1 MTDLQDKTVLI
12 TGATNGIGRAAALAL
27 AKRGATVAVAG
38 RDRQRLDAALAMIR
52 AESGNEAVSGLLAD
66 LSTQAGVRQLADAFR
81 EQHDRLDVLLNNAG
95 ASFRERADTADGLER
110 TFAVNHMAYYLLT
123 RLLLDMLRAGA
134 PARIVNVSSEAH
146 RQQRAFDFDNL
157 DGRKR
162 WGLFG
167 FGAYSQSKL
176 ANILFTR
183 ELARRLDGTGV
194 TVNAMHPG
202 VVNTGLFQHIG
213 GIGGLLLGAL
223 APVFMKTP
231 EQGADTLVWLAT
243 AAEMEGQSGG
253 YHDRRRLREPSAA
266 AQDDDDARRLWALS
280 AELCGLPLD

>member
-1 MTDLQDKTVLI
+1 MTDMQGKVVLI

-38 RDRQRLDAALAMIR
+38 RDRQRLDDTLAMVR
-52 AESGNEAVSGLLAD
+52 AETGNEAVSGLLAD

-81 EQHDRLDVLLNNAG
+81 ERHDRLDLLLNNAG

-110 TFAVNHMAYYLLT
+110 TFAVNHVAYYLLT
-123 RLLLDMLRAGA
+123 RLLLDLLLASA

-176 ANILFTR
+176 ANLLFTR
-183 ELARRLDGTGV
+183 ELARRLAGTGV
-194 TVNAMHPG
+194 TANAMHPG
-202 VVNTGLFQHIG
+202 VVNTGLFQNVG
-213 GIGGLLLGAL
+213 GIGGMALRAL

-231 EQGADTLVWLAT
+231 EQGADTLIWLAT

-253 YHDRRRLREPSAA
+253 YYDRRRLRQPSAA
-266 AQDDDDARRLWALS
+266 AQDADAARRLWALS
-280 AELCGLPLD
+280 AELCGLGVD